1 MHILQYCAYII
12 PQSFLLDNN
21 NYKSLPQH
29 CKTCLTSIVRTYNMQ
44 LSLILVCEL
53 AYMCVA
59 MSVHVEMGLSY
70 WLSPL
75 KCLDWYLRK
84 QSVSRKTVWQ
94 KESWHSLQCKGY
106 HASCACVCSSSVAQ
120 MMSLATFFHWN
131 ALLAELFCWCW
142 LTDLQARHENPSF
155 LCLWRQCEG
164 DVKCN
169 HSLLRGWPR
178 TRRCICNASCP
189 SDVPC
194 SSLETD
200 HYD

>member
-1 MHILQYCAYII
+1 MISRTGSRKNRCSSHTGHCKTRQVPVKERRLLLIDPNVYRHPCAIQACVCYLLYYIVASVLNYILQTSQAYGKHKRTSKDGEVMAAFSYITLHLHMLSCIYCNTVLII

-29 CKTCLTSIVRTYNMQ
+29 RKTCLTSIVRTYNMQ

-84 QSVSRKTVWQ
+84 QSVSGKTVWQ
-94 KESWHSLQCKGY
+94 KES
-106 HASCACVCSSSVAQ
+106 
-120 MMSLATFFHWN
+120 
-131 ALLAELFCWCW
+131 
-142 LTDLQARHENPSF
+142 
-155 LCLWRQCEG
+155 
-164 DVKCN
+164 
-169 HSLLRGWPR
+169 
-178 TRRCICNASCP
+178 
-189 SDVPC
+189 
-194 SSLETD
+194 
-200 HYD
+200 